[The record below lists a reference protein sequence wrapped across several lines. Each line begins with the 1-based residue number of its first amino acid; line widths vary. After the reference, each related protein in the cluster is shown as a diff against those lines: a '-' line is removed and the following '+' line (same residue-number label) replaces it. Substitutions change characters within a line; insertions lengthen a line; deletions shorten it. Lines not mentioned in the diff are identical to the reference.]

1 MIVQANILNTDYNR
15 DWIHFIQWYQNLLF
29 SIQEDTILNIW
40 DANFKKIAS
49 VELGGRF
56 YEPSFQFVGQKLL
69 LIAKRGNRIAI
80 IDFENIENPTV
91 VLQKTKNGFI
101 KGACI
106 AQHKLYIQ
114 ISETHKDKI
123 HFNFQVSDIP
133 TLENPNPEINYVIP
147 VTEDDVYNGAFYT
160 QVVKNTIYWINQN
173 SIFAMDITN
182 PDDPQ
187 RIAAKKI
194 VDNGIGYPVLLT
206 DNRMLVLE
214 IGGDAWIAVNHFD
227 ISNNNIKKISKG
239 ILKNHCIR
247 GWELI
252 DQTLYIIHLDFKRIN
267 KERKYKTYISS
278 IDVSGNPTINY
289 TKELPIIEVY
299 GEDSSTIYGCYRT
312 GESLI
317 LIQGNGEIHKIS
329 IKKSTT
335 ANN

>member
-1 MIVQANILNTDYNR
+1 MILKANILNTDYNR

-29 SIQEDTILNIW
+29 SIQEDTILDIW
-40 DANFKKIAS
+40 DTNFKKIAS
-49 VELGGRF
+49 IELGGRF
-56 YEPSFQFVGQKLL
+56 YEPSFQFVDQKLL
-69 LIAKRGNRIAI
+69 LKDNFGNKLII

-91 VLQKTKNGFI
+91 VLKKTENGFI
-101 KGACI
+101 RGACI

-114 ISETHKDKI
+114 ISETHKDKT

-133 TLENPNPEINYVIP
+133 SLENPNPEINYVIP

-160 QVVKNTIYWINQN
+160 QVVKNTIYWMNQN

-187 RIAAKKI
+187 KIAAKKI
-194 VDNGIGYPVLLT
+194 VNNGIGYPVLLT

-214 IGGDAWIAVNHFD
+214 IGGDAWMGVNHFD

-252 DQTLYIIHLDFKRIN
+252 GKTLYIIHLDFKRIN
-267 KERKYKTYISS
+267 RERKYKTYISS

-312 GESLI
+312 DESLI

-329 IKKSTT
+329 IK
-335 ANN
+335 N